1 MKLVNLI
8 PLKEIDFRNQNA
20 FDAYNKQ
27 HKLRP
32 DTKVTI
38 AGKPTTAGKAAQN
51 SQPVKGTS
59 VFGKSDSMATVN
71 SIAAKTGMRAQA
83 VAGWADENGV
93 NLSNVSA
100 DIDSKKLNPKDL
112 MTAVVG
118 NPGNKYAKDIIAKYS
133 QSTSSSNMGVDSVV
147 YNKRTNTVG
156 IVRMGDERGETKT
169 DADGNVNTDELEPY
183 NPMKYPH
190 QKDAKAAPSTS
201 KEIDSRG
208 LWKPFSKTAIENI
221 ADLTDNND
229 HNGAVMA
236 LAKMMN
242 DKSSTAEMEKIQKY
256 HNLKGNMPQSLIK
269 YRSSILNNLLVQA
282 KKKYGDKFAKQLQ
295 NSF

>member
-38 AGKPTTAGKAAQN
+38 AGKPTTAGKAAQ
-51 SQPVKGTS
+51 SSEPVKGTS
-59 VFGKSDSMATVN
+59 VFGGGDNKKSDDKS
-71 SIAAKTGMRAQA
+71 GDYP
-83 VAGWADENGV
+83 AGSLQYRLQKN
-93 NLSNVSA
+93 
-100 DIDSKKLNPKDL
+100 NPKD
-112 MTAVVG
+112 AV
-118 NPGNKYAKDIIAKYS
+118 KYDNQLKATIKD
-133 QSTSSSNMGVDSVV
+133 
-147 YNKRTNTVG
+147 
-156 IVRMGDERGETKT
+156 
-169 DADGNVNTDELEPY
+169 
-183 NPMKYPH
+183 
-190 QKDAKAAPSTS
+190 
-201 KEIDSRG
+201 
-208 LWKPFSKTAIENI
+208 I

-236 LAKMMN
+236 LAKMMG

-256 HNLKGNMPQSLIK
+256 HNLKGHMPQSLIK
-269 YRSSILNNLLVQA
+269 YRSSILNNLLAQA

>member
-8 PLKEIDFRNQNA
+8 PLKEIDFRNQDA
-20 FDAYNKQ
+20 FDAYEKQ
-27 HKLRP
+27 HSLRP

-38 AGKPTTAGKAAQN
+38 AGKPTTAGKA
-51 SQPVKGTS
+51 SQKTGSSVFGKDKGGD

-71 SIAAKTGMRAQA
+71 TIAAGTGLRAQA

-93 NLSNVSA
+93 NLSKVA
-100 DIDSKKLNPKDL
+100 DDLKSKKLKPMDF

-118 NPGNKYAKDIIAKYS
+118 NPGNKYAKDIISKYS
-133 QSTSSSNMGVDSVV
+133 QG
-147 YNKRTNTVG
+147 G
-156 IVRMGDERGETKT
+156 GDT
-169 DADGNVNTDELEPY
+169 
-183 NPMKYPH
+183 
-190 QKDAKAAPSTS
+190 
-201 KEIDSRG
+201 
-208 LWKPFSKTAIENI
+208 KTAIENI

-256 HNLKGNMPQSLIK
+256 HNLKGHMPQSLIK
-269 YRSSILNNLLVQA
+269 YRSSILNNLLIQA
-282 KKKYGDKFAKQLQ
+282 KKKYGNKFAKQLQ

>member
-8 PLKEIDFRNQNA
+8 PLKEIDFRNQDA
-20 FDAYNKQ
+20 FDAYEKQ
-27 HKLRP
+27 HSLRP

-38 AGKPTTAGKAAQN
+38 AGKPTTAGKA
-51 SQPVKGTS
+51 SKKTGSSVFGKDKGGD

-71 SIAAKTGMRAQA
+71 TIAAGTGLRAQA

-93 NLSNVSA
+93 NLSKVA
-100 DIDSKKLNPKDL
+100 DDLKSKKLKPMDF

-118 NPGNKYAKDIIAKYS
+118 NPGNKYAKDIISKYS
-133 QSTSSSNMGVDSVV
+133 QG
-147 YNKRTNTVG
+147 
-156 IVRMGDERGETKT
+156 GEDT
-169 DADGNVNTDELEPY
+169 
-183 NPMKYPH
+183 
-190 QKDAKAAPSTS
+190 
-201 KEIDSRG
+201 
-208 LWKPFSKTAIENI
+208 KTAIENI

-256 HNLKGNMPQSLIK
+256 HNLKGHMPQSLIK
-269 YRSSILNNLLVQA
+269 YRSSILNNLLIQA
-282 KKKYGDKFAKQLQ
+282 KKKYGNKFAKQLQ

>member
-8 PLKEIDFRNQNA
+8 PLKEIDFRNQDA
-20 FDAYNKQ
+20 FDAYEKQ
-27 HKLRP
+27 HSLRP

-38 AGKPTTAGKAAQN
+38 AGKPTTAGKA
-51 SQPVKGTS
+51 SQKTGSSVFGKDKGGD

-71 SIAAKTGMRAQA
+71 TIAAGTGLRAQA

-93 NLSNVSA
+93 NLSKVA
-100 DIDSKKLNPKDL
+100 DDLKSKKLKPMDF

-118 NPGNKYAKDIIAKYS
+118 NPNNKYAKDIILKYS
-133 QSTSSSNMGVDSVV
+133 QDGGDKSGD
-147 YNKRTNTVG
+147 YPVG
-156 IVRMGDERGETKT
+156 SLQYRLQK
-169 DADGNVNTDELEPY
+169 N
-183 NPMKYPH
+183 NP
-190 QKDAKAAPSTS
+190 KDAVKYDNQLKATI
-201 KEIDSRG
+201 KD
-208 LWKPFSKTAIENI
+208 I

-229 HNGAVMA
+229 HNGAVMT
-236 LAKMMN
+236 LAKMMD

-256 HNLKGNMPQSLIK
+256 HNLKGHMPQSLIK

-282 KKKYGDKFAKQLQ
+282 KKKYGNKFAKQLQ